1 MKKEEKVMKR
11 VIVAFQKVSNGLTI
25 PGLIL
30 TLIADLGGIILVLK
44 FLMSNP
50 FALFFLGCLIVIAIV
65 IISVI
70 FVDRRERK
78 NLSENIK
85 FQEDLETQARHNRG
99 EDPKITIRQKFS
111 NLSNY
116 ELKIKS
122 IYALLKVKGKEIEC
136 FQYSKDNNIN
146 LDKDKLFFPEEIEPL
161 DLDKSVEYRIN
172 DITKLAKAC
181 PDYRRYDFLIETE
194 QAIEFV
200 TGSASVVM
208 TPNNK
213 IVIRSEDWKGGG
225 Q

>member
-1 MKKEEKVMKR
+1 MKREEKVMKR
-11 VIVAFQKVSNGLTI
+11 VIVAFLKVSNALTI

-30 TLIADLGGIILVLK
+30 TLFADLGGVILVLR

-50 FALFFLGCLIVIAIV
+50 FALFFLGCFIVIAIFV
-65 IISVI
+65 IFAI

-78 NLSENIK
+78 KLPKNIK
-85 FQEDLETQARHNRG
+85 FREDLEKQARHNIG
-99 EDPKITIRQKFS
+99 EYPKITIRQKFS

-116 ELKIKS
+116 ELKIGS
-122 IYALLKVKGKEIEC
+122 IYALLKVKGKEIGR

-146 LDKDKLFFPEEIEPL
+146 LDEDKLSFPEVIEPL
-161 DLDKSVEYRIN
+161 DLDKVIEYRIN

-181 PDYRRYDFLIETE
+181 PDYRRYDFLIATE

-200 TGSASVVM
+200 TGSTSVVL
-208 TPNNK
+208 TSNNK
-213 IVIRSEDWKGGG
+213 IVIRPKEWKGGG

>member
-1 MKKEEKVMKR
+1 M
-11 VIVAFQKVSNGLTI
+11 
-25 PGLIL
+25 
-30 TLIADLGGIILVLK
+30 
-44 FLMSNP
+44 
-50 FALFFLGCLIVIAIV
+50 
-65 IISVI
+65 
-70 FVDRRERK
+70 
-78 NLSENIK
+78 
-85 FQEDLETQARHNRG
+85 ETQARHNRG